1 MNEGHTVKIMLFG
14 KEHTI
19 KSPADPQ
26 TTKQYAEYIDSL
38 VQQISSKIGFPEP
51 TRVAALALLQITH
64 ELFSLRD
71 KLERDDKEFDRRMRI
86 LIDSARALVVEG
98 GVQTEISSDLFKKE

>member
-19 KSPADPQ
+19 KSPADPE
-26 TTKQYAEYIDSL
+26 TTQQYAKYIDGL
-38 VQQISSKIGFPEP
+38 VGQISSKIGFPEP
-51 TRVAALALLQITH
+51 NRVAALALLQITH

-71 KLERDDKEFDRRMRI
+71 KMERDDKEFEKRMRI
-86 LIDSARALVVEG
+86 LIESAKGLMIEG
-98 GVQTEISSDLFKKE
+98 GVQTEMPSE